1 MRRAVEK
8 PPLTLARLMAVV
20 GVVAVNTAAARA
32 LYFRDEELALG
43 LALMGLA
50 SQFALLRAIRR
61 RGLARAF
68 WSGFVTTGLAAMAM
82 FAWGISFQDSVLF
95 GWLLSYTRY
104 ADGVLALI
112 PSAPR
117 LYGGGGNDLAIEVA
131 AAFVWFIPQL
141 LAAMV
146 GGLSAALVTWLG
158 RKREED
164 RNLEAA
170 PQ

>member
-1 MRRAVEK
+1 VEK

-20 GVVAVNTAAARA
+20 GVIAVDIAAARA
-32 LYFRDEELALG
+32 LYLRDVELALG

-61 RGLARAF
+61 RGRARAF
-68 WSGFVTTGLAAMAM
+68 WAGFVTTGFAAMAM
-82 FAWGISFQDSVLF
+82 FTWGVSFQDSVVF
-95 GWLLSYTRY
+95 GWGLSYTRF
-104 ADGVLALI
+104 ADGVLALM

-117 LYGGGGNDLAIEVA
+117 LYGGGGNDLAVGIA

-146 GGLSAALVTWLG
+146 GGLSAALVTWTG
-158 RKREED
+158 RKRVED
-164 RNLEAA
+164 RRLEAA
-170 PQ
+170 TS